1 MEALKELLSKFKN
14 LNQNKLW
21 YEIMSK
27 PQNKRYII
35 NLIQKEQLRL
45 KGVDENNKVI
55 GTYSPLTEMINPK
68 KVAGTHYT
76 LEDTGQF
83 FKSFYIKVG
92 KNYIEIDANSLK
104 VDEVT
109 GEITDL
115 FKEYGDGIIG
125 LTDESKTKLANR
137 IVIDAKKIIADILLR
152 P

>member
-1 MEALKELLSKFKN
+1 MEALKELLLRFKS

-35 NLIQKEQLRL
+35 NLIQKEQLKL
-45 KGVDENNKVI
+45 KGVNENNKVI
-55 GTYSPLTEMINPK
+55 GTYSVLTQAINPK
-68 KVAGTHYT
+68 KKAGTHYT
-76 LEDTGQF
+76 LEDTGDF
-83 FKSFYIKVG
+83 FRSFFIKVG

-125 LTDESKTKLANR
+125 LTEESKTKLANR
-137 IVIDAKKIIADILLR
+137 IVIDAKKIVTDLLLR